1 MFLEKLMSHTS
12 APVLEQLLQFTEA
25 RAKLLSESV
34 ANVDTPGYRQ
44 KDLDV
49 KKFEGMLRDR
59 VDRRDSSDSES
70 TGFEG
75 LMAEVEHPTNGILS
89 HDGNNRSMES
99 LMSDQAKNGMLHNM
113 IIELLR
119 KQFQQMDMA
128 LKERV
133 S

>member
-1 MFLEKLMSHTS
+1 MFLQKLMSQTS
-12 APVLEQLLQFTEA
+12 APVLEQMLQFTEA
-25 RAKLLSESV
+25 RAKLLTENV
-34 ANVDTPGYRQ
+34 ANVDVLGYRQ

-49 KKFEGMLRDR
+49 KKFEGLLRER
-59 VDRRDSSDSES
+59 VEKRDAQAPGS
-70 TGFEG
+70 TGFDD
-75 LMAEVEHPTNGILS
+75 LTAAVEHPTRGILS

>member
-1 MFLEKLMSHTS
+1 MFLQKLMSQTS
-12 APVLEQLLQFTEA
+12 APVLEQMLQFTEA
-25 RAKLLSESV
+25 RAKLLTENV
-34 ANVDTPGYRQ
+34 ANVDVPGYRQ

-49 KKFEGMLRDR
+49 KKFEGLLRER
-59 VDRRDSSDSES
+59 VEKRDASTPGS
-70 TGFEG
+70 TGFED
-75 LMAEVEHPTNGILS
+75 LTAVVEHPTRGILS

>member
-1 MFLEKLMSHTS
+1 MFLEKLMNQTS

-25 RAKLLSESV
+25 RAKLLSENV
-34 ANVDTPGYRQ
+34 ANVDVPGYRQ

-49 KKFEGMLRDR
+49 KKFEGMLRRR
-59 VDRRDSSDSES
+59 VDLRDSSDPGS
-70 TGFEG
+70 TGFDD
-75 LMAEVEHPTNGILS
+75 LTAAVEHPTTGILS
-89 HDGNNRSMES
+89 HDGNNRSMEL

-113 IIELLR
+113 IIVLLR

>member
-1 MFLEKLMSHTS
+1 
-12 APVLEQLLQFTEA
+12 
-25 RAKLLSESV
+25 
-34 ANVDTPGYRQ
+34 
-44 KDLDV
+44 
-49 KKFEGMLRDR
+49 
-59 VDRRDSSDSES
+59 
-70 TGFEG
+70 
-75 LMAEVEHPTNGILS
+75 MAEVEHPTNGILS

>member
-1 MFLEKLMSHTS
+1 MFLEKLMNQTS
-12 APVLEQLLQFTEA
+12 APVLEQMLQFTEA
-25 RAKLLSESV
+25 RARLLSESV

-49 KKFEGMLRDR
+49 KKFEGMLRER
-59 VDRRDSSDSES
+59 VDRRDASDSRS
-70 TGFEG
+70 TGFED
-75 LMAEVEHPTNGILS
+75 LTAEVQHPTTGILS

>member
-1 MFLEKLMSHTS
+1 MFLQKLMSQTS
-12 APVLEQLLQFTEA
+12 APVLEQMLQFTEA
-25 RAKLLSESV
+25 RAKLLTENV
-34 ANVDTPGYRQ
+34 ANVDTIGYRQ

-59 VDRRDSSDSES
+59 VEKRDASAPGS
-70 TGFEG
+70 TGFED
-75 LMAEVEHPTNGILS
+75 LTAEVEHPTRGILS

>member
-1 MFLEKLMSHTS
+1 MFLQKLMSQTS
-12 APVLEQLLQFTEA
+12 GPVLEQMLQFTEA
-25 RAKLLSESV
+25 RAKLLTENV
-34 ANVDTPGYRQ
+34 ANVDTIGYRQ

-59 VDRRDSSDSES
+59 VEKRDASAPGS
-70 TGFEG
+70 TGFED
-75 LMAEVEHPTNGILS
+75 LTAEVEHPTRGILS